1 MSESFAADGLTLS
14 ERVKTLQPSP
24 TLALAAKAKALAA
37 EGRDLVAFTAG
48 EPDFDTPAEIV
59 EAAVQAL
66 REGKTRYTPSG
77 GIPELRR
84 AVAAMINRDRG
95 LSWSE
100 KNVHIASGAKQALY
114 HLFQAL
120 LDPGD
125 EVIVPTPYWVSYP
138 EQIHLA
144 GGVPVFV
151 PTRPEDGYKLTPEAL
166 ERAIGPRTK
175 AFVLNSP
182 SNPTGAMYTEEE
194 LFGLFSV
201 LVHRPVWIIADEIYE
216 RLVYDG
222 PHTSIIAVDPQA
234 VERTVIVS
242 GVSKTYAMTGWRIG
256 WAAAADERLIRAL
269 DDLAS
274 QSTSNPTTFAQY
286 GALAAVTMD
295 PAPVAA
301 MVEAFRRRRDLIVER
316 IAGVPGLR
324 AFRPSGAFYLWVDV
338 REAMERQGFP
348 DADRW
353 AAALLEEAGVVVVPG
368 SGFGDAGHVRLS
380 FALGEAAIEEGV
392 RRLAAFVGRRRE
404 V

>member
-1 MSESFAADGLTLS
+1 MTLS

-59 EAAVQAL
+59 EAAVRAL

-222 PHTSIIAVDPQA
+222 AHKSIIAVDPQA

>member
-1 MSESFAADGLTLS
+1 MSESFAAEGLALS

-59 EAAVQAL
+59 EAAVRAL

-151 PTRPEDGYKLTPEAL
+151 PTRPEDGYKLTPEVL

-222 PHTSIIAVDPQA
+222 AHKSIIAVDPQA